1 MFFVGDVGD
10 GAGLSRQFK
19 GNSVAVRFTNDNLLL
34 VNNVNTINQFSNI
47 ETSLFNNIFA
57 DNFSKH
63 NILDDTGGDR
73 SGVGQINSDVKGL
86 SDKGDFVGLS
96 LVFLSAYLMFTLV
109 MITIAGSFAI
119 RDFHGFG
126 LFLISHLLKKNKFK

>member
-19 GNSVAVRFTNDNLLL
+19 GNSVAVRLANNDLLL
-34 VNNVNTINQFSNI
+34 VNNVNTIDQFSNI

-63 NILDDTGGDR
+63 NILDYTGGDG
-73 SGVGQINSDVKGL
+73 SGVGQIKIRLFCS
-86 SDKGDFVGLS
+86 S
-96 LVFLSAYLMFTLV
+96 LYV
-109 MITIAGSFAI
+109 
-119 RDFHGFG
+119 
-126 LFLISHLLKKNKFK
+126 